1 MNCCINCFESR
12 YINSIILNN
21 KTVGNCDFCK
31 SQNISIYEASK
42 LNRNF
47 AGILDLFVV
56 DIENGK
62 PIETQIISDYFH
74 KKVFTQT
81 LIDTNN
87 IKQLISDIIKDDI
100 ADYQVLLDNLVI
112 LRFQNAQDEEEANQP
127 LFLSWDKFSEE
138 IKTVNRFH
146 LKNPL
151 DLKKLK
157 ALFKHFRKEIY
168 KGKKYYRAR
177 ISDNPKGYTIDQMGN
192 PPNKSAKSGRAN
204 PNGISYLYL
213 ANDILTTLYEV
224 RASLFDYVTV
234 GTFRLEEN
242 IRVINLSHS
251 TYDIFELAELE
262 ELQSLEEVM
271 IHGSFIDKLEQEL
284 SKPRRRSDSEL
295 DYLPTQY
302 LSELIKSMGFDGI
315 EFKSSLYQNGVNLAI
330 FSPHKFKGLEVRVYD
345 IENIKLDYTELKAE
359 DTF

>member
-1 MNCCINCFESR
+1 MNCCINCFESQ

-31 SQNISIYEASK
+31 SQNVSIYEASE
-42 LNRNF
+42 LNRF
-47 AGILDLFVV
+47 FVGIIDLYEI
-56 DIENGK
+56 DSENGK
-62 PIETQIISDYFH
+62 PIEKQIINDFD
-74 KKVFTQT
+74 KKVFTQN

-87 IKQLISDIIKDDI
+87 IKLLISEIIKDDI
-100 ADYQVLLDNLVI
+100 VDYQSLLDNPVQLKFHNSGV
-112 LRFQNAQDEEEANQP
+112 EEDVNQT
-127 LFLSWDKFSEE
+127 LSLSWDKFSEE

-151 DLKKLK
+151 DLEKLK
-157 ALFKHFRKEIY
+157 SLFKHFQKDLPKGRKF
-168 KGKKYYRAR
+168 YRAR
-177 ISDNPKGYTIDQMGN
+177 ITDNPQGYEIEQMGN
-192 PPNKSAKSGRAN
+192 PPNKSTKSGRAN

-213 ANDILTTLYEV
+213 ANDINTTLYEV

-242 IRVINLSHS
+242 ISVVNLSRF
-251 TYDIFELAELE
+251 TYDVFRLAELE
-262 ELQSLEEVM
+262 SLEEVM

-315 EFKSSLYQNGVNLAI
+315 EFRSSLCQNGVNLAI
-330 FSPHKFKGLEVRVYD
+330 FNPSKFKGLEVNVYD
-345 IENIKLDYTELKAE
+345 IAHIKLDYTELKVE
-359 DTF
+359 DTFYNN